1 MSKLGTRVG
10 ILGELLEFLRSN
22 KKLWL
27 TPVVVLLVLVGV
39 LVVAA
44 ETSAVAPFIY
54 TLF

>member
-10 ILGELLEFLRSN
+10 ILRELAGFLRSN
-22 KKLWL
+22 RKLWL
-27 TPVVVLLVLVGV
+27 TPVVILLVLIGV

>member
-1 MSKLGTRVG
+1 MSKIGTRLG
-10 ILGELLEFLRSN
+10 IVGELWEFLRSN

-27 TPVVVLLVLVGV
+27 TPVVVLLVLIGV

>member
-1 MSKLGTRVG
+1 MSKLGTRFG
-10 ILGELLEFLRSN
+10 ILRELLEFLRSN

-27 TPVVVLLVLVGV
+27 APVVVLLVLVGF